1 MALDDTDRRR
11 FLLAAVITIVAL
23 PAIWWATHEDDS
35 AGPNLA
41 TVGVEIAGDDTLD
54 PASTSTRQIEP
65 VGDLEPVFL
74 GGPAAEVLPAIA
86 DIAVP
91 AQQEVVFQSA
101 TYSSGLAPG
110 RCLAKGASTGDRVR
124 VVNLE
129 NNRDVTCVVTFAPAE
144 QEEDMILTRAAF
156 LELADLTDAPIPVEL
171 RQ

>member
-11 FLLAAVITIVAL
+11 FFLAAAISIIAL
-23 PAIWWATHEDDS
+23 PAIWWAYQSDDS
-35 AGPNLA
+35 TGPNTA
-41 TVGVEIAGDDTLD
+41 TSGVEVAGENADE
-54 PASTSTRQIEP
+54 PASSSVREIEP
-65 VGDLEPVFL
+65 VGDQEPVFL
-74 GGPAAEVLPAIA
+74 GGPSAERQPAIA

-91 AQQEVVFQSA
+91 AEQQAVFQSA

-110 RCLAKGASTGDRVR
+110 RCLAKGANTGDRVR

-129 NNRDVTCVVTFAPAE
+129 NNRNVTCVVTFAPVE
-144 QEEDMILTRAAF
+144 QEEDLILSRVAF